1 MSYNLNIIKMKTP
14 REYIKNLKNNI
25 ITVDMLNDVLYSFNK
40 RAKNCRDQK
49 NRYRNNYYTFTY
61 FDNYSNY
68 EEKEQLFYKKKQD
81 ILEKLVKPKC
91 LHKQKIDKR
100 KRIYDYEPEYNKKR
114 DRQKIIW
121 ENCYFDYNK
130 DKTVWFY
137 DIYINSY
144 LYFIYYEIGSKGY
157 HTVIN
162 ETEYNKLSK
171 IINTELL
178 PDDFMTEGHDI
189 NDLLSLQF
197 SNKVYDYI
205 MKNKNIII
213 S

>member
-1 MSYNLNIIKMKTP
+1 MFYIHLINEQKTVEI
-14 REYIKNLKNNI
+14 RKIVI
-25 ITVDMLNDVLYSFNK
+25 
-40 RAKNCRDQK
+40 
-49 NRYRNNYYTFTY
+49 RNNYYTFTY

-91 LHKQKIDKR
+91 LHKR
-100 KRIYDYEPEYNKKR
+100 KRIYDYDPEYNKKR

-171 IINTELL
+171 ILNTESL

>member
-1 MSYNLNIIKMKTP
+1 MKTP

-100 KRIYDYEPEYNKKR
+100 KRIYDYIMEYLLRAEDDEKAELMGFVYEECVYGRIDNIMLLR
-114 DRQKIIW
+114 LCSIIDRAFLYDLLELPKYME
-121 ENCYFDYNK
+121 ENSDDSDAAYNFINLGLIDNYVGGVWK
-130 DKTVWFY
+130 DMPSFQLNNLGHRLY
-137 DIYINSY
+137 DILNRNNW
-144 LYFIYYEIGSKGY
+144 FDN
-157 HTVIN
+157 H
-162 ETEYNKLSK
+162 LS
-171 IINTELL
+171 I
-178 PDDFMTEGHDI
+178 
-189 NDLLSLQF
+189 
-197 SNKVYDYI
+197 
-205 MKNKNIII
+205 
-213 S
+213 

>member
-1 MSYNLNIIKMKTP
+1 
-14 REYIKNLKNNI
+14 
-25 ITVDMLNDVLYSFNK
+25 MLNDVLYSFNK

-171 IINTELL
+171 ILNTEHL

>member
-1 MSYNLNIIKMKTP
+1 MNNDLYNNINTKIYISYKLNIIKMKTP

-91 LHKQKIDKR
+91 LHK
-100 KRIYDYEPEYNKKR
+100 
-114 DRQKIIW
+114 
-121 ENCYFDYNK
+121 
-130 DKTVWFY
+130 
-137 DIYINSY
+137 
-144 LYFIYYEIGSKGY
+144 
-157 HTVIN
+157 
-162 ETEYNKLSK
+162 
-171 IINTELL
+171 
-178 PDDFMTEGHDI
+178 
-189 NDLLSLQF
+189 
-197 SNKVYDYI
+197 
-205 MKNKNIII
+205 
-213 S
+213 